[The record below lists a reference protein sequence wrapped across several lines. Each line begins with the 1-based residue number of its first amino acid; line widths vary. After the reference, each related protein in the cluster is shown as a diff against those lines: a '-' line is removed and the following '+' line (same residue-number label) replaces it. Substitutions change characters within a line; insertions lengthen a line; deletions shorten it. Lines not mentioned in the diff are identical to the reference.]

1 MNNARNPL
9 GKTKMRFSKKKKKK
23 KEQNEDTG
31 CKEALSKRSF
41 SFSSWRNVNFFPLQA
56 QLS

>member
-23 KEQNEDTG
+23 KGAKLRHRMQ
-31 CKEALSKRSF
+31 RSF
-41 SFSSWRNVNFFPLQA
+41 IQTLI
-56 QLS
+56 

>member
-23 KEQNEDTG
+23 R
-31 CKEALSKRSF
+31 SKMKTQDAKKLYPNAHLVSQ
-41 SFSSWRNVNFFPLQA
+41 VGET
-56 QLS
+56 